1 MTKMNNWDNIINAN
15 PPQELNNFQ
24 IMMRGIRGDP
34 LHVIFCRYQ
43 VEEAFNIEISKSY
56 SIVQHHTELGLSDF
70 IGYDTLKKSSMVS
83 TKPLVK
89 QYMEWVDRTITYIG
103 SDGISPRT
111 SFDLDDTNY
120 TNCNCAKLLPELFQ
134 KIQLMEEN
142 LNDSNAV
149 IKKLQLKIWELES
162 MEKSNSGWV

>member
-1 MTKMNNWDNIINAN
+1 
-15 PPQELNNFQ
+15 
-24 IMMRGIRGDP
+24 MMRGIRGDP

-89 QYMEWVDRTITYIG
+89 QYMEWVDRTITYID
-103 SDGISPRT
+103 SNGISPRN
-111 SFDLDDTNY
+111 SFDLVEETYNE
-120 TNCNCAKLLPELFQ
+120 NCNCTKLLPTLLQ

-142 LNDSNAV
+142 MNDANA
-149 IKKLQLKIWELES
+149 IINKLQLKIWELES
-162 MEKSNSGWV
+162 INKISDWI